1 MSAQPTTPAAPDLV
15 NIEIDGKPMQVP
27 KNSMIIAAADK
38 AGIPI
43 PRFCYHDKLPIAANC
58 RMCMVET
65 EMGGKPVPKPQ
76 PACATPV
83 MEGMKIFTQS
93 QRALSAQ
100 RNVMEFL
107 LINHP
112 LDCPICNQGGE
123 CELQDLSMGYGRDI
137 SRYNE
142 GKRSVPDE
150 SLGPLIATDMTRC
163 IQCTRCVRFT
173 DEIAGIQELGMIGR
187 GEHMEVRSY
196 IE

>member
-1 MSAQPTTPAAPDLV
+1 MDSRFREDDGSRGRGRTRVSAQPTTPAAPDLV
-15 NIEIDGKPMQVP
+15 NIEIDGKAMQVP

-43 PRFCYHDKLPIAANC
+43 PRFCYHEKLPIAANC

-83 MEGMKIFTQS
+83 MEGMKVYTHS

-112 LDCPICNQGGE
+112 LDCPICDQGGE
-123 CELQDLSMGYGRDI
+123 CELQDVSMGYGRSVSRFVERKRVVPMKI
-137 SRYNE
+137 SAR
-142 GKRSVPDE
+142 
-150 SLGPLIATDMTRC
+150 
-163 IQCTRCVRFT
+163 
-173 DEIAGIQELGMIGR
+173 
-187 GEHMEVRSY
+187 
-196 IE
+196 